1 MNFSFVSGDAARAGG
16 AMLVIPLFDGDLGD
30 NAPATLAA
38 ADTALEGQLRTA
50 ATQEGFKGKADQTLV
65 LNTLGKLGATR
76 VALLGLG
83 PRARFTPE
91 VIRMAAGRLAKTAQK
106 LKATELTF
114 VLPTAEGLEH
124 SARAVVEG
132 LLLGLYRFDR
142 YKTSG
147 KDEKNAAKLAT
158 VRLALPD
165 GVSKSRELEEAVK
178 LGQRVAEATNWAR
191 DLVNEPPNV
200 VNPERL
206 AEAAKEVARET
217 GIKATIGG
225 RREIEQLNMG
235 MFLGV
240 AQGSANEPR
249 LIHLA
254 YVPKNAKEAKRAP
267 LALVGKAI
275 TFDSGGLSLKPAD
288 SMIEMKTDMAGS
300 AAVLAAMKVIGVL
313 KPPFPVHAF
322 VGACENMPSGTAYR
336 PGDILTSRL
345 GKTVEITNTDAE
357 GRLVLGDILTWAC
370 EHKPAA
376 VIDLATLTGACVIA
390 LGNYIVGAFGEHDA
404 TVQDVLE
411 SARTAGEE
419 LWRMPVTDLQKDALR
434 SEVADMKN
442 AGERWGGAIN
452 ASLFLKEFVGDTP
465 WVHLDIAGPSTSP
478 KERGYF
484 NKGATGVGVRT
495 LVEYVRRRA
504 STQATQPEA
513 TEPATE
519 PARPAR
525 GKASKSRQA
534 RG

>member
-1 MNFSFVSGDAARAGG
+1 MNFSFVSGDAVRAGG

-30 NAPATLAA
+30 NAPATLAT
-38 ADTALEGQLRTA
+38 ADMALDGQLRAA
-50 ATQEGFKGKADQTLV
+50 ATQEGFKGKVDQTLV
-65 LNTLGKLGATR
+65 LNTLGKLPTAR

-83 PRARFTPE
+83 ARAKFTPE
-91 VIRMAAGRLAKTAQK
+91 AIRMAAGRIAKAAQK

-114 VLPTAEGLEH
+114 VLPASEGLEH

-132 LLLGLYRFDR
+132 VLLGLYRFDR

-178 LGQRVAEATNWAR
+178 LGQRVAEA
-191 DLVNEPPNV
+191 
-200 VNPERL
+200 
-206 AEAAKEVARET
+206 AKEVAKET

-300 AAVLAAMKVIGVL
+300 AAVLGAMRVIGAL

-322 VGACENMPSGTAYR
+322 IGACENMPSGTAYR
-336 PGDILTSRL
+336 PGDILTSRM

-370 EHKPAA
+370 EHKPSA

-419 LWRMPVTDLQKDALR
+419 LWRMPVTELQKDALR

-452 ASLFLKEFVGDTP
+452 ASLFLKEFVGETP

-504 STQATQPEA
+504 DTQVSQPEA
-513 TEPATE
+513 TEPATG
-519 PARPAR
+519 PARPAKP
-525 GKASKSRQA
+525 KASKARQA